1 MPGLICGGMENVI
14 LRCAEW
20 WWHSEQ
26 LSTALLLVRKK
37 AKLCLA
43 AATVKR
49 IDCAINYFP
58 ENSSWYFVTGI
69 FIGNHSGK
77 KAAMTVQHRE

>member
-14 LRCAEW
+14 IRCLEW

-43 AATVKR
+43 AATVRGLIVQLITSQK
-49 IDCAINYFP
+49 IQ
-58 ENSSWYFVTGI
+58 VGI
-69 FIGNHSGK
+69 CDRNIYW
-77 KAAMTVQHRE
+77 